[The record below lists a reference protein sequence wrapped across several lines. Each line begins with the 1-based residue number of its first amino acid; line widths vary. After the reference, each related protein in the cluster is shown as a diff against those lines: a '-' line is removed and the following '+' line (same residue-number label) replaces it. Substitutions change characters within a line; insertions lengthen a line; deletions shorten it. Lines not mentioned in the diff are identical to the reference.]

1 MLTLFSDFAG
11 DRDGDMSVVS
21 DSMNRVPQRNG
32 EMRDAQTQTDD
43 DLLLT
48 YVAQKE
54 PVS

>member
-1 MLTLFSDFAG
+1 
-11 DRDGDMSVVS
+11 MSVVS
-21 DSMNRVPQRNG
+21 DGMPRVPQRNG